1 MIAAHRMAAAS
12 GRRLRA
18 RRVVGVLA
26 SVGLALA
33 CSTEKNDGKLHVRS
47 TLPKD
52 YQGPVVLWFV
62 AAEPVE
68 PKGKTGTLKLRLP
81 MSGVLELKETLRWGQ
96 FQLHLMKSAQEEIPA
111 SQARCPMLRMTMA
124 GEPNRV
130 VVCSLEFLSDRAV
143 RTAVSAATLHYQG
156 VLVTDSA
163 HLETAYNAAW
173 DLVQRKHTWLDS
185 TDRWHELGT
194 IR

>member
-1 MIAAHRMAAAS
+1 
-12 GRRLRA
+12 
-18 RRVVGVLA
+18 
-26 SVGLALA
+26 
-33 CSTEKNDGKLHVRS
+33 
-47 TLPKD
+47 
-52 YQGPVVLWFV
+52 
-62 AAEPVE
+62 
-68 PKGKTGTLKLRLP
+68 
-81 MSGVLELKETLRWGQ
+81 
-96 FQLHLMKSAQEEIPA
+96 
-111 SQARCPMLRMTMA
+111 MA

-194 IR
+194 VR